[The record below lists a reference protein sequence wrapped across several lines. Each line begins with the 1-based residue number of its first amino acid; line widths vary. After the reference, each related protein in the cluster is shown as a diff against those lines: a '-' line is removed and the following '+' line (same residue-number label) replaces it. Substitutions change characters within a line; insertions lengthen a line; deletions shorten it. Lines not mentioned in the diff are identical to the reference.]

1 MRQSKNN
8 PKRNKIQV
16 NLINSGLR
24 DLKGEIEEMRKQEKE
39 TENPHEL
46 VGLAGKIL
54 SLIDKDKDE
63 G

>member
-1 MRQSKNN
+1 M
-8 PKRNKIQV
+8 
-16 NLINSGLR
+16 INSGLR
-24 DLKGEIEEMRKQEKE
+24 DLKGEIEEMRKQEKK